1 MGVRTDLFAG
11 SCILETF
18 PLKERAPAL
27 RSPFGTPGGP
37 PSLSPSQRTLL
48 SLMDTTLSKASP
60 VEYEL
65 DLHATADELEPK
77 LKEALNAQRKNMDV
91 QGFRKG
97 KVPLGLVK
105 KMHGE
110 AIGYRVAEQFVQ
122 EAFEEEI
129 EETDAIEPLGQPT
142 LVDLDYELDA
152 DLQATLRFGVRP
164 EVELENLSSVEITML
179 DPEIT
184 EEDVEDE
191 IERLR
196 KEEADLLP
204 LEEEAAEDTDYVN
217 IDLQRIDPDTDTP
230 IIGDKDEDLT
240 FFLDDDRLKEELREA
255 LVGQKAG
262 DTFRVELPQE
272 HPAHEHAGHGHP
284 HEHEGDGE
292 DRLYEV
298 TVNDVKRR
306 DLPPLDEEFVRRVT
320 EGELDDLEA
329 FRTDI
334 RERLQEAW
342 DERAREMAQGEV
354 IDKMLELH
362 PVPVP
367 ESVIEGYLDSF
378 VKQVE
383 EENDGE
389 LPKDFDEEH
398 FRQRNRRDAEDQGR
412 WMLIRDQ
419 IVEEQDLEVSNEEI
433 QTFFAEQS
441 GGEEQVTAQQIEQ
454 FYQTMPQMMEKVEQQ
469 ILSDKVYDFLFDR
482 LDVESKSR
490 EEFEE
495 EMQQQQQQ
503 QAQRQRMAP

>member
-1 MGVRTDLFAG
+1 
-11 SCILETF
+11 
-18 PLKERAPAL
+18 
-27 RSPFGTPGGP
+27 
-37 PSLSPSQRTLL
+37 
-48 SLMDTTLSKASP
+48 MDTTLSKSSP

-65 DLHATADELEPK
+65 DIHATADDIEPK
-77 LKEALNAQRKNMDV
+77 LKEALKAQRKNMDV

-105 KMHGE
+105 KMHGD
-110 AIGYRVAEQFVQ
+110 AIGYKVAEQFVQ
-122 EAFEEEI
+122 EAFEEAV
-129 EETDAIEPLGQPT
+129 EEDDEIEPLGQPE
-142 LVDLDYELDA
+142 LVDLDYELDE
-152 DLQATLRFGVRP
+152 DLHATIRFGVRP
-164 EVELENLSSVEITML
+164 QVELEDLSSVEVPML
-179 DPEIT
+179 DPEVT
-184 EEDVEDE
+184 EEDVEQE
-191 IERLR
+191 IERLQ

-204 LEEEAAEDTDYVN
+204 LEDEPAGDADYVN
-217 IDLQRIDPDTDTP
+217 IDLQRIDPQTDTP

-255 LVGQKAG
+255 LVGKKAG

-272 HPAHEHAGHGHP
+272 HPAHEHSHGH
-284 HEHEGDGE
+284 EHQHDHGDKE

-306 DLPPLDEEFVRRVT
+306 DLPPLDEEFARRVS
-320 EGELDDLEA
+320 EGEFHDVEA
-329 FRTDI
+329 LRADI
-334 RERLQEAW
+334 RERLQDAW

-389 LPKDFDEEH
+389 LPDDFDEKH
-398 FRQRNRRDAEDQGR
+398 FRQRNRRDAEKQGR

-419 IVEEQDLEVSNEEI
+419 IIEEEDLEVTDEDI
-433 QTFFAEQS
+433 QEFFAEQS
-441 GGEEQVTAQQIEQ
+441 GGEEQVSAQQIEQ
-454 FYQTMPQMMEKVEQQ
+454 FRHTMPQMIEKVEQQ
-469 ILSDKVYDFLFDR
+469 VLSDKVYDLLLDR
-482 LDVESKSR
+482 LDVQPKSR

-495 EMQQQQQQ
+495 EMRKEQE
-503 QAQRQRMAP
+503 ARQRVAP

>member
-1 MGVRTDLFAG
+1 MPVRL
-11 SCILETF
+11 L
-18 PLKERAPAL
+18 
-27 RSPFGTPGGP
+27 SPFQCNGF
-37 PSLSPSQRTLL
+37 
-48 SLMDTTLSKASP
+48 SLMDTTLSKPSP

-65 DLHATADELEPK
+65 DIHATADDIEPK
-77 LKEALNAQRKNMDV
+77 LKEALKAQRKNMDV

-105 KMHGE
+105 KMHGD
-110 AIGYRVAEQFVQ
+110 ALGYKVAEQFVQ
-122 EAFEEEI
+122 EAFEEAV
-129 EETDAIEPLGQPT
+129 EEDDEIEPLGQPE
-142 LVDLDYELDA
+142 LVDLDYELDE
-152 DLQATLRFGVRP
+152 DLHATIRFGVRP
-164 EVELENLSSVEITML
+164 QVELEDLSSVEVPML
-179 DPEIT
+179 DPEVT
-184 EEDVEDE
+184 EEDVEQE
-191 IERLR
+191 IERLQ

-204 LEEEAAEDTDYVN
+204 LEDEPAGDADFVN
-217 IDLQRIDPDTDTP
+217 IDLQRIDPQTDTP

-255 LVGQKAG
+255 LVGRKAG

-272 HPAHEHAGHGHP
+272 QPAHEHPHGQGHQHD
-284 HEHEGDGE
+284 HGDAE

-306 DLPPLDEEFVRRVT
+306 DLPPLDEEFARRVS
-320 EGELDDLEA
+320 EGEFHDVEA
-329 FRTDI
+329 LREDI
-334 RERLQEAW
+334 RERLQDAW

-389 LPKDFDEEH
+389 LPDDFDEAH

-419 IVEEQDLEVSNEEI
+419 IIEEENLEVTDEEL
-433 QTFFAEQS
+433 QEFFAEQS
-441 GGEEQVTAQQIEQ
+441 GGEEQVSAQQIEQ
-454 FYQTMPQMMEKVEQQ
+454 FRHTMPQMIEKVEQQ
-469 ILSDKVYDFLFDR
+469 VLSDKVYDLLLDR
-482 LDVESKSR
+482 LDVQPKSR

-495 EMQQQQQQ
+495 EMRQEQE
-503 QAQRQRMAP
+503 ARQRVAP

>member
-1 MGVRTDLFAG
+1 
-11 SCILETF
+11 
-18 PLKERAPAL
+18 
-27 RSPFGTPGGP
+27 
-37 PSLSPSQRTLL
+37 
-48 SLMDTTLSKASP
+48 MDTTLSKASP

-77 LKEALNAQRKNMDV
+77 LNEALKAQRKNMDV
-91 QGFRKG
+91 EGFRKG

-110 AIGYRVAEQFVQ
+110 AIGYKVAEQFVQ
-122 EAFEEEI
+122 EAFEDAVEEHD
-129 EETDAIEPLGQPT
+129 EIEPLGQPT
-142 LVDLDYELDA
+142 LVDLNYELDE
-152 DLQATLRFGVRP
+152 DLEATLRFGVRP
-164 EVELENLSSVEITML
+164 EVELEDLSSVEISML
-179 DPEIT
+179 DPEVT
-184 EEDVEDE
+184 DDDVEQE

-196 KEEADLLP
+196 TEEADLLP
-204 LEEEAAEDTDYVN
+204 LEDEPAGDTDFIN
-217 IDLQRIDPDTDTP
+217 IDLQRIDPQTDTP

-240 FFLDDDRLKEELREA
+240 FFLDDERLKEELREA
-255 LVGQKAG
+255 LTGRTAG

-272 HPAHEHAGHGHP
+272 QPTHDHPHDPGHEHG
-284 HEHEGDGE
+284 HEHGDEE

-306 DLPPLDEEFVRRVT
+306 DLPPLDEEFVRRAS
-320 EGELDDLEA
+320 EGEFHDVDA
-329 FRTDI
+329 FRENI

-389 LPKDFDEEH
+389 LPDDFDEEH
-398 FRQRNRRDAEDQGR
+398 FRQRNRRDAEKQGR

-419 IVEEQDLEVSNEEI
+419 IIDEEGLEATDDDI
-433 QTFFAEQS
+433 QAFFADQAQ
-441 GGEEQVTAQQIEQ
+441 GDDQVSSQQIEQ
-454 FYQTMPQMMEKVEQQ
+454 FYRSMPQMMEKVEQQ
-469 ILSDKVYDFLFDR
+469 ILSDKVYDLLLDR
-482 LDVESKSR
+482 LDVQHKSR
-490 EEFEE
+490 EEFEA
-495 EMQQQQQQ
+495 EMQQEQE
-503 QAQRQRMAP
+503 ARQRVAP